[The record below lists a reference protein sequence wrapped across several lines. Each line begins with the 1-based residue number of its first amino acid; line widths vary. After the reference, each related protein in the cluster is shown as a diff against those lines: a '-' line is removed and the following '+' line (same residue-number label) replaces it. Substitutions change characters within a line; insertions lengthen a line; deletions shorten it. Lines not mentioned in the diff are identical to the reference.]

1 MSLPSKTVVF
11 EILREIFKIFLQ
23 FLSGRVDPWLLYP
36 DSATGA
42 DNEGTAMKIKTLFA
56 KGLVISAIA
65 STMALGAGVAGASAS
80 DGRHERNT
88 SGSEHEQGSEHGHDD
103 DRDDDDGEENG
114 RGHETHGQGWG
125 FGHGTGEDANEDS
138 TDEDANEDSSD
149 DSGDES
155 SDDESGDDDSGP
167 VVSVPVVDVPV
178 VDEPAV
184 VVPVD
189 STPDTTVTSIETPAV
204 ARENPASAATTESSP
219 TNDSS
224 LANPQVTTE
233 TGSAIDVQPQVV
245 IAAPEFAREVADA
258 PATTTSDA
266 ALEIAGSETANATSG
281 SLPMTGASSLVALG
295 LAASLLAAGW
305 LIIAGRRRNEV
316 A

>member
-1 MSLPSKTVVF
+1 MSLPSKTAVF
-11 EILREIFKIFLQ
+11 EILQEISQNILQ
-23 FLSGRVDPWLLYP
+23 FLRGRVDSWLLYP
-36 DSATGA
+36 DSARGA
-42 DNEGTAMKIKTLFA
+42 DNERSAMKIKNLFA

-65 STMALGAGVAGASAS
+65 STLALGVGVAGASAS
-80 DGRHERNT
+80 DGQHERNT
-88 SGSEHEQGSEHGHDD
+88 SGSEHEQGSDHGH
-103 DRDDDDGEENG
+103 DDDGEENG

-155 SDDESGDDDSGP
+155 SDDDSGDDDSGP

-189 STPDTTVTSIETPAV
+189 STPDTTVTSIEIPAV
-204 ARENPASAATTESSP
+204 ARENPASAATT
-219 TNDSS
+219 DSR
-224 LANPQVTTE
+224 LTNPQVTTE

-266 ALEIAGSETANATSG
+266 ALEIAGNATEIATSG

>member
-1 MSLPSKTVVF
+1 
-11 EILREIFKIFLQ
+11 
-23 FLSGRVDPWLLYP
+23 
-36 DSATGA
+36 
-42 DNEGTAMKIKTLFA
+42 MKIKNLFA

-65 STMALGAGVAGASAS
+65 STLALGVGVAGASAS
-80 DGRHERNT
+80 DGQHERNT
-88 SGSEHEQGSEHGHDD
+88 SGSEHEQGSDHGH
-103 DRDDDDGEENG
+103 DDDGEENG

-138 TDEDANEDSSD
+138 SD

-155 SDDESGDDDSGP
+155 SDDDSGDDDSGP

-204 ARENPASAATTESSP
+204 ARENPASAATTESSL

-266 ALEIAGSETANATSG
+266 ALEIAGNATEIATSG

>member
-103 DRDDDDGEENG
+103 DRDDDGEENG

-125 FGHGTGEDANEDS
+125 FGHGTGEDGF
-138 TDEDANEDSSD
+138 DENADDDSSD
-149 DSGDES
+149 ESSDES
-155 SDDESGDDDSGP
+155 SDDDSGDDDSGP

-184 VVPVD
+184 EVPVD
-189 STPDTTVTSIETPAV
+189 STPDAPVPDTTVTSIGTPAV
-204 ARENPASAATTESSP
+204 AREIPASDATT
-219 TNDSS
+219 DSS
-224 LANPQVTTE
+224 LTNPQAVTE
-233 TGSAIDVQPQVV
+233 TSSDI
-245 IAAPEFAREVADA
+245 APEFNREVADA
-258 PATTTSDA
+258 PATSNRDA
-266 ALEIAGSETANATSG
+266 APEIATLEIATLEIAGNATEIATSG
-281 SLPMTGASSLVALG
+281 RLPMTGASRLVALG